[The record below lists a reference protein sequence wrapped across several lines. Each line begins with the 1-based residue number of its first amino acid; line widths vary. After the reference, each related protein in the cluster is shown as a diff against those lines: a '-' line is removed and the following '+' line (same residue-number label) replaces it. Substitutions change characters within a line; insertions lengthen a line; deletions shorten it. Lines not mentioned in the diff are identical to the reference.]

1 MHRQKQPGGQGER
14 GAAYYE
20 RRPSSSPMA
29 FPKKKLRGLVAATIT
44 PMTENGEINFS
55 VIGQYVDYLVKEQG
69 VKNIFVNG
77 TTGEGLSLSV
87 SERRQV
93 AEEWVSQGRNKLDQV
108 VIHVGALNLK
118 ESQELAQHAA
128 EIGADGIAVIAPFFF
143 KSQNKETGFLCVAL
157 AGLGTHSVDQAGL
170 QLRNPPAS
178 ASQALGL
185 KACATTAQPKTITLI
200 DALISFLRE
209 VAAAAPALP
218 FYYYHIPSVT
228 GVKIR
233 AEELLDGI
241 QDKIPTFQ
249 GLKFSDTDLLDFG
262 QCVDQNHQRQFA
274 LLFGVDEQLLSAL
287 IMGATG
293 AVGSTYNY
301 LGKKTNQML
310 EAFEQKDFA
319 SALSYQFCIQ
329 RFINYVI
336 KLATTLAS
344 NSEIH
349 LPLLPKAGIKGVC
362 ATMTKDNQT
371 FYTLMRNRIRPAD
384 GGRGFGVSQT
394 KAIMTLVSGI
404 PMGPP
409 RLPLQK
415 ASQEFTANAEAKLKS
430 LNFLSFPSLKDGN
443 LEACS

>member
-1 MHRQKQPGGQGER
+1 
-14 GAAYYE
+14 
-20 RRPSSSPMA
+20 MA
-29 FPKKKLRGLVAATIT
+29 LPKKKLQGLVAATLT

-55 VIGQYVDYLVKEQG
+55 VIGRYVDYLVKDQG

-93 AEEWVSQGRNKLDQV
+93 AAEWVAQGKNKLDQV
-108 VIHVGALNLK
+108 VIHVGALSLK
-118 ESQELAQHAA
+118 ESQELARHAA

-143 KSQNKETGFLCVAL
+143 KSQNK
-157 AGLGTHSVDQAGL
+157 
-170 QLRNPPAS
+170 
-178 ASQALGL
+178 
-185 KACATTAQPKTITLI
+185 
-200 DALISFLRE
+200 DALISFLKE

-218 FYYYHIPSVT
+218 FYYYHIPALT

-249 GLKFSDTDLLDFG
+249 GLKFTDTDLLDFG

-287 IMGATG
+287 IMGASG

-310 EAFEQKDFA
+310 EAFEKKDFTT
-319 SALSYQFCIQ
+319 ALNYQFCIQ

-336 KLATTLAS
+336 KL
-344 NSEIH
+344 
-349 LPLLPKAGIKGVC
+349 
-362 ATMTKDNQT
+362 
-371 FYTLMRNRIRPAD
+371 
-384 GGRGFGVSQT
+384 GFGVSQT

-415 ASQEFTANAEAKLKS
+415 ATQEFTANAEAKLKS
-430 LNFLSFPSLKDGN
+430 LDFLGPKKGT
-443 LEACS
+443 